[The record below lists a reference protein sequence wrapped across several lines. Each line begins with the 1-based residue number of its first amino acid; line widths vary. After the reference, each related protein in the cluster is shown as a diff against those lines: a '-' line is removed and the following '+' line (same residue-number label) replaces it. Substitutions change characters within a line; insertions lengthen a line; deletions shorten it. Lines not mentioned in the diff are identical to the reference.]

1 MVAMQEQLDWIVY
14 RLFGLTTLEP
24 PLVPTAPEDRVFLK
38 RSDSAQDAV
47 SRELVTNRIV
57 GRLET
62 PMYKRPW
69 GGRDVSREV
78 RRAAYEKEYR
88 RSLRSAVLDNAEA
101 ALRQTPKALSARTV
115 RDAIDHTLHNFSVVL
130 EYLGTTIS
138 DSIASMLSADAVPF
152 LSALRYS
159 VGGLRKRDAWEVT
172 WAGQRRE
179 DAGVGPIPPTPPPY
193 VQKDFLEA
201 TFWKLR
207 GEFDLPKERFIAYAN
222 LEKDDGVPLF
232 GWAGWDFLERAT
244 ALAALFHERKTE
256 DGWGADALGRGKLVP
271 ILAGLLELIPWLK
284 QWHNEASDDFGG
296 EGAGDWY
303 ERYVEAEARSI
314 GRTLDD
320 LRAWRPEA
328 GRRRA

>member
-1 MVAMQEQLDWIVY
+1 
-14 RLFGLTTLEP
+14 
-24 PLVPTAPEDRVFLK
+24 
-38 RSDSAQDAV
+38 
-47 SRELVTNRIV
+47 
-57 GRLET
+57 
-62 PMYKRPW
+62 
-69 GGRDVSREV
+69 
-78 RRAAYEKEYR
+78 
-88 RSLRSAVLDNAEA
+88 
-101 ALRQTPKALSARTV
+101 
-115 RDAIDHTLHNFSVVL
+115 
-130 EYLGTTIS
+130 
-138 DSIASMLSADAVPF
+138 
-152 LSALRYS
+152 
-159 VGGLRKRDAWEVT
+159 
-172 WAGQRRE
+172 
-179 DAGVGPIPPTPPPY
+179 

-222 LEKDDGVPLF
+222 LDKDDGVPLF